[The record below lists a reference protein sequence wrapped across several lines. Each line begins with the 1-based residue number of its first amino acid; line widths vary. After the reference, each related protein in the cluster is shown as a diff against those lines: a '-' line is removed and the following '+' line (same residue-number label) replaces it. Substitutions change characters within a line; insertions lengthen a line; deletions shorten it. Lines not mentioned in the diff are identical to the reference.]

1 MKVGDKAKVEIPS
14 LHNKQFEAT
23 VTQIAWF
30 SNDMNVSSPSYY
42 NVEMSIPN
50 PNLDL
55 KPGFK
60 AVVRFGK

>member
-1 MKVGDKAKVEIPS
+1 
-14 LHNKQFEAT
+14 
-23 VTQIAWF
+23 
-30 SNDMNVSSPSYY
+30 MNVSSPSYY